1 MILDRLSLRHYFGLG
16 SGVLV
21 ILLALMILAPKSSD
35 FLKPLVALGVAIIL
49 FPFWIDFLRSN
60 SRQREI
66 EEKFL
71 EFVRALTG
79 NVKSGTPIP
88 KAIKEAAE
96 SNYASLTPHIKKL
109 SRQIEWGIPFNE
121 ALYKFAKSTKNDIIR
136 RSVGIIIEAEKS
148 GGNIED
154 VMAGVTKSVV
164 QIKKIKDERR
174 SNAFTHL
181 IQGYLVF
188 FIFIGIMV
196 VLQLFLLPKL
206 SDVSG
211 DVLTGVT
218 FTGDIS
224 SLGTEEVTTKGIAID
239 FETLFISLILIQGF
253 FTGLMIGKFSEGT
266 LKAGVRHS
274 FILAL
279 LGYMIFTIS
288 IGVF

>member
-1 MILDRLSLRHYFGLG
+1 MIMDRITIRHYLGLG
-16 SGVLV
+16 SGIVV
-21 ILLALMILAPKSSD
+21 ILLALLILAPKSSD
-35 FLKPLVALGVAIIL
+35 FLKPLLALGVATML
-49 FPFWIDFLRSN
+49 FPFWIDLLRNN

-71 EFVRALTG
+71 EFVRSLTG
-79 NVKSGTPIP
+79 NVRSGTPIP
-88 KAIKEAAE
+88 KAIKEASE
-96 SNYASLTPHIKKL
+96 TNYASLTPYIKKL
-109 SRQIEWGIPFNE
+109 SHQIEWGIPFNE

-136 RSVGIIIEAEKS
+136 RSVAIIIEAEKS

-154 VMAGVTKSVV
+154 VMEGVTTSVV

-174 SNAFTHL
+174 ANAFPHL

-188 FIFIGIMV
+188 FIFIGIMI

-211 DVLTGVT
+211 DVLTGIT
-218 FTGDIS
+218 FTGDITS
-224 SLGTEEVTTKGIAID
+224 MAEGETTQGIAIN

-253 FTGLMIGKFSEGT
+253 FTGLMIGKFSEGNI
-266 LKAGVRHS
+266 KSGVRHS

-279 LGYMIFTIS
+279 LGYMIFTIA